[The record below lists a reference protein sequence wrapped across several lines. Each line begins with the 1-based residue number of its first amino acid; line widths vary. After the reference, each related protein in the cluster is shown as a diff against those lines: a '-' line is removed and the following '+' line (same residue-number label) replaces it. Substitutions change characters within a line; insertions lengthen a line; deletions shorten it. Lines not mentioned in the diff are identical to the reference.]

1 MNIEDRRKIISNDYA
16 DGIIDYNI
24 SQEEFSRFA
33 GEMINIIN
41 GKYAV
46 VYVPMQ
52 RVPEQLIGPI
62 AYSVIPKL
70 YTLQD
75 TSSLEHMGVIKLQKT
90 PSLSL
95 QGDGVLLGFVDT
107 GIDYL
112 NPIFQYADGT
122 TQIAALWD
130 QSIDNMEASAEIF
143 YFGTEYT
150 REQIN
155 AALKSDKPLEYVPS
169 IDELGHGTTL
179 AGLAGGMPNATSDF
193 SGVAPRCEFAV
204 VKLKTAK
211 ANVKTYFGVP
221 DNVICY
227 SEGDIMFAITYLVN
241 TARKLNRPIAIC
253 IGLGTNQGSHEGLG
267 PLNDL
272 ITSYSNQ
279 AGISLVIAAGNEG
292 NAGHHYFGEIDSA
305 AGFTNVELRVAEREN
320 DFSVELWGNTPGTY
334 SIDIT
339 TPSGEYIPRI
349 PARLGEFRRL
359 RFIFENTTIFIDYVI
374 VEGKSGDE
382 LILIRFQKPTPGIW
396 KFKVYGSKINSG
408 FHMWLPVRG
417 FVSEGTS
424 FLNPNPYTTLTEPGN
439 NMFAIVVTAYNP
451 ANESLYLN
459 ASKGFTRNNIIKPD
473 LAAPGVDIYS
483 PLSGGNF
490 GVASGTSIA
499 AALLTG
505 VTAML
510 LEWGIVMG
518 NNRSMDTY
526 QIKKYLIR
534 GVNRKSNLTYPNKEW
549 GYGMVNIYGTFESL
563 RGE

>member
-1 MNIEDRRKIISNDYA
+1 MNIEERSKIISNDYA

-24 SQEEFSRFA
+24 SQEEFSRYA
-33 GEMINIIN
+33 GETINIIN

-46 VYVPMQ
+46 VYVPMH

-75 TSSLEHMGVIKLQKT
+75 TASLEHMGVIKLQKT
-90 PSLSL
+90 PNLPL
-95 QGDGVLLGFVDT
+95 QGEGVLLGFVDT
-107 GIDYL
+107 GIDYQ
-112 NPIFQYADGT
+112 NSIFQNADGT

-130 QSIDNMEASAEIF
+130 QTIENMEASADIF
-143 YFGTEYT
+143 YFGTEYKK
-150 REQIN
+150 EQIN
-155 AALKSDKPLEYVPS
+155 AALKSETPLEHVPS
-169 IDELGHGTTL
+169 IDEIGHGTTL
-179 AGLAGGMPNATSDF
+179 AGLAGGMPNATSEF
-193 SGVAPRCEFAV
+193 SGVATRCEFVV

-211 ANVKTYFGVP
+211 ANTKNYFGVP

-292 NAGHHYFGEIDSA
+292 NAGHHYYGEIDSA
-305 AGFTNVELRVAEREN
+305 AGFTNVELRVAEKEN
-320 DFSVELWGNTPGTY
+320 DFSIELWGNTPGTY

-408 FHMWLPVRG
+408 FHMWLPARG
-417 FVSEGTS
+417 LISEGTA

-473 LAAPGVDIYS
+473 LAAPGVDIYA
-483 PLSGGNF
+483 PLPGGNY
-490 GVASGTSIA
+490 GLSSGTSIA

>member
-1 MNIEDRRKIISNDYA
+1 MNIEERRKIISNDYA

-24 SQEEFSRFA
+24 SQEEFSRYA
-33 GEMINIIN
+33 GETINIIN

-95 QGDGVLLGFVDT
+95 QGEGVLLGFIDT

-155 AALKSDKPLEYVPS
+155 AALKSDKPLESVPS
-169 IDELGHGTTL
+169 IDEIGHGTTL

-279 AGISLVIAAGNEG
+279 AGLSLVIAAGNEG
-292 NAGHHYFGEIDSA
+292 NAGHHYFGEIDST
-305 AGFTNVELRVAEREN
+305 AGFTNVELRVAEKEN
-320 DFSVELWGNTPGTY
+320 DFSIELWGNTPGTY

-473 LAAPGVDIYS
+473 LAAPGVDVYS
-483 PLSGGNF
+483 PLPGGNF

>member
-1 MNIEDRRKIISNDYA
+1 MNIEERSKIISNDYA

-24 SQEEFSRFA
+24 SQEEFSRYA
-33 GEMINIIN
+33 GETINIIN

-46 VYVPMQ
+46 VYVPMH

-75 TSSLEHMGVIKLQKT
+75 TASLEHMGVIKLQKT
-90 PSLSL
+90 PNLSL
-95 QGDGVLLGFVDT
+95 QGEGVLLGFVDT
-107 GIDYL
+107 GIDYQ
-112 NPIFQYADGT
+112 NPIFQNADGT
-122 TQIAALWD
+122 TQIVALWD
-130 QSIDNMEASAEIF
+130 QSIENMEASADIF

-150 REQIN
+150 KDQIN
-155 AALKSDKPLEYVPS
+155 AALKSETPLEHVPS
-169 IDELGHGTTL
+169 IDEIGHGTTL
-179 AGLAGGMPNATSDF
+179 AGLAGGMPNATSEF
-193 SGVAPRCEFAV
+193 SGVATRCEFVV

-211 ANVKTYFGVP
+211 ANVKNYFGVP

-292 NAGHHYFGEIDSA
+292 NAGHHYYGEIDST
-305 AGFTNVELRVAEREN
+305 AGFTNVELRVAEKEN
-320 DFSVELWGNTPGTY
+320 DFSIELWGNTPGTY

-408 FHMWLPVRG
+408 FHMWLPARG
-417 FVSEGTS
+417 LISEGTG

-473 LAAPGVDIYS
+473 LAAPGVDIYA
-483 PLSGGNF
+483 PLPGGNY
-490 GVASGTSIA
+490 GLSSGTSIA

>member
-1 MNIEDRRKIISNDYA
+1 MNIEERSKIISNDYA

-24 SQEEFSRFA
+24 SQEEFSRYA
-33 GEMINIIN
+33 GETINIIN

-46 VYVPMQ
+46 VYVPMH

-75 TSSLEHMGVIKLQKT
+75 TASLEHMGVIKLQKT
-90 PSLSL
+90 PNLSL
-95 QGDGVLLGFVDT
+95 QGEGVLLGFVDT
-107 GIDYL
+107 GIDYQ
-112 NPIFQYADGT
+112 NPIFQNADGT

-130 QSIDNMEASAEIF
+130 QSIENMEASADIF

-150 REQIN
+150 KDQIN
-155 AALKSDKPLEYVPS
+155 AALKSETPLEHVPS
-169 IDELGHGTTL
+169 IDEIGHGTTL
-179 AGLAGGMPNATSDF
+179 AGLAGGMPNATSEF
-193 SGVAPRCEFAV
+193 SGVATRCEFVV

-211 ANVKTYFGVP
+211 ANAKNYFGVP

-272 ITSYSNQ
+272 ITAYSNQ

-292 NAGHHYFGEIDSA
+292 NAGHHYYGEIDSA
-305 AGFTNVELRVAEREN
+305 AGFTNVELRVAEKEN
-320 DFSVELWGNTPGTY
+320 DFSIELWGNTPGTY

-408 FHMWLPVRG
+408 FHMWLPARG
-417 FVSEGTS
+417 LISEGTG

-473 LAAPGVDIYS
+473 LAAPGVDVYA
-483 PLSGGNF
+483 PLPGGNY
-490 GVASGTSIA
+490 GLSSGTSIA

-534 GVNRKSNLTYPNKEW
+534 GVNRNSNLTYPNKEW
-549 GYGMVNIYGTFESL
+549 GYGMVNIYGSFESL
-563 RGE
+563 KGE

>member
-95 QGDGVLLGFVDT
+95 QGDGVLLGFIDT

-169 IDELGHGTTL
+169 IDEIGHGTTL
-179 AGLAGGMPNATSDF
+179 AGLAGGMPNATSGF
-193 SGVAPRCEFAV
+193 SGVVPRCELAV

-279 AGISLVIAAGNEG
+279 AGLSLVIAAGNEG
-292 NAGHHYFGEIDSA
+292 NAGHHYFGEIDST
-305 AGFTNVELRVAEREN
+305 AGFTNVELRVAEKEN
-320 DFSVELWGNTPGTY
+320 DFSIELWGNTPGTY

-473 LAAPGVDIYS
+473 LAAPGVDVYS
-483 PLSGGNF
+483 PLPGGNF